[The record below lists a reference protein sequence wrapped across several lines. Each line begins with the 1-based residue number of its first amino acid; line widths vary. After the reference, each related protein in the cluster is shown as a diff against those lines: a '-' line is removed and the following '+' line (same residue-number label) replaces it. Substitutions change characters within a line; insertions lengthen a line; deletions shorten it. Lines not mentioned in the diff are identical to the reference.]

1 MWGSPYGQRRGKV
14 SGSLGALERGGGPAG
29 NQKKTKMKM
38 RSSLEVIEVSWD
50 AELLVEGFLVVAALE
65 LLLTELLD
73 CEDVILPRKAVTRA
87 TRQSNGVGGGG
98 L

>member
-1 MWGSPYGQRRGKV
+1 
-14 SGSLGALERGGGPAG
+14 
-29 NQKKTKMKM
+29 M